1 MCETISL
8 CFWRHGN
15 FKIRSYK
22 NNNNNNMSDERVL
35 GKEGLTK
42 GPPMRTTY

>member
-1 MCETISL
+1 MEIS
-8 CFWRHGN
+8 
-15 FKIRSYK
+15 KIRNYK
-22 NNNNNNMSDERVL
+22 KKNKSDERVL